1 MKIQAQSRSELAH
14 LAHLIEG
21 IPVAMLCNVDADGT
35 LASRPMAALE
45 MDADGA
51 IWFFADLRSEKVEH
65 LRVVNLSFTNRSSGT
80 YVSIS
85 GRGEIDTDRGRIERL
100 WSPMAKPWFPD
111 GPASSNLALLKFVP
125 DAADYWDAPN
135 SAMVRAFG
143 IVASIITGH
152 PVGLGEQGS
161 VTGLSAQ
168 PAVLPAA

>member
-1 MKIQAQSRSELAH
+1 MKIQPQSRSELVHVAR
-14 LAHLIEG
+14 LIEG

-51 IWFFADLRSEKVEH
+51 IWFFTDLRSEKVEH
-65 LRVVNLSFTNRSSGT
+65 LRVVNLSFTNCSSGT
-80 YVSIS
+80 YVSMS

-100 WSPMAKPWFPD
+100 WSPMAKLWFPD
-111 GPASSNLALLKFVP
+111 GPTSSNLALLKFVP

-168 PAVLPAA
+168 PAVRHAT

>member
-1 MKIQAQSRSELAH
+1 MKIQPQSRPELAH
-14 LAHLIEG
+14 LAQLIED
-21 IPVAMLCNVDADGT
+21 ISVAMLCNVGADGA

-45 MDADGA
+45 MDEEGA
-51 IWFFADLRSEKVEH
+51 IWFFTDLRSEKVEH
-65 LRVVNLSFTNRSSGT
+65 LRVVNLSFSNRNSGN

-111 GPASSNLALLKFVP
+111 GPTSSNLALLKFVP

-135 SAMVRAFG
+135 SSMVRAFG
-143 IVASIITGH
+143 IVASIVTGH

-161 VTGLSAQ
+161 ITGLSSR
-168 PAVLPAA
+168 PSVRPST